1 MTLDKYVDLSTIKPH
16 DKKYLKGLL
25 KRYIDYCTK
34 DLNYTDFQTIDGCP
48 LDLNLDIYN
57 PDNVIRF
64 MNEKCNFKRTSIK
77 KIRDIFLRAIR
88 KCTRNSS
95 LEYTFP
101 LGINENPNIK
111 HYIRY
116 DELKK
121 FMIYLKKKEI
131 SNCLFYLKFFIS

>member
-1 MTLDKYVDLSTIKPH
+1 
-16 DKKYLKGLL
+16 
-25 KRYIDYCTK
+25 
-34 DLNYTDFQTIDGCP
+34 
-48 LDLNLDIYN
+48 
-57 PDNVIRF
+57 

-95 LEYTFP
+95 LEYTVP
-101 LGINENPNIK
+101 LCINENPNIK

-121 FMIYLKKKEI
+121 FMIYLKKKGI
-131 SNCLFYLKFFIS
+131 PNCLFYLKFFISLE